1 MAGKTRSRM
10 KATLVRFGPDLY
22 ADLQEEAARSG
33 VSVAQY
39 VREAVV
45 ARMAYDA
52 GRRGDKYYG
61 EAALQAA
68 GHLRHD
74 AERLREE
81 NAAVRAQTAQA
92 RAHSTELRA
101 KRRGAK

>member
-1 MAGKTRSRM
+1 M

-22 ADLQEEAARSG
+22 EALREEAARSG

-45 ARMAYDA
+45 GRMAYEG
-52 GRRGDKYYG
+52 GRRGDKRYAD
-61 EAALQAA
+61 AARHASA
-68 GHLRHD
+68 HLRD
-74 AERLREE
+74 DTRRLREE

-92 RAHSTELRA
+92 QAHSQVRRESRRRA
-101 KRRGAK
+101 S